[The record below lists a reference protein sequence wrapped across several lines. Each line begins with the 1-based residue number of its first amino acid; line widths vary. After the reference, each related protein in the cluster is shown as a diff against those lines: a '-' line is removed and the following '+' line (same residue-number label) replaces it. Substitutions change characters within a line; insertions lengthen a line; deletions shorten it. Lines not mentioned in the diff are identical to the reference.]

1 MSTLSP
7 HEMMTDPDWSV
18 RLEVAERI
26 DPSRLH
32 EMMEDEDPEI
42 RIVVAQRID
51 PSRIPE
57 MMGDPDPWVRY
68 WVVKRISSKYLG
80 LSLMRESVPE
90 ILEIIRERL
99 NKA

>member
-1 MSTLSP
+1 MV
-7 HEMMTDPDWSV
+7 DPNWSV
-18 RLEVAERI
+18 RLIVARRI

-51 PSRIPE
+51 PSRLPE
-57 MMGDPDPWVRY
+57 MMTDLDPNVRY

-80 LSLMRESVPE
+80 LSLMRETV
-90 ILEIIRERL
+90 LEVLKIIRERL